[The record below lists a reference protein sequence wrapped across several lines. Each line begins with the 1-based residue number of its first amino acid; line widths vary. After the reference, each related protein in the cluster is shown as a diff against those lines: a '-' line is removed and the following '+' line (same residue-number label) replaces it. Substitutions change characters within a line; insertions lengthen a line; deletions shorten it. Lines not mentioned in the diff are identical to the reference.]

1 MKNLLL
7 AGLICLATVLSC
19 TTSNAK
25 PIAKILSQSGLSPE
39 DFVIMTEQS
48 ATLYQTGTPRKGAS
62 TKWQNDDTRSY
73 GVVDLVLVQANCVYL
88 RHFVHPKGVKQA
100 REIRM
105 RRCKTDDGTWILQ

>member
-25 PIAKILSQSGLSPE
+25 PISKILSESGLSPE

-48 ATLYQTGTPRKGAS
+48 ATLYETGTPSWGS
-62 TKWQNDDTRSY
+62 TTQWQNDDTRSY
-73 GVVDLVLVQANCVYL
+73 GVVELVEVQGNCVIL
-88 RHFVHPKGVKQA
+88 RHFVHPKGVQKVRQ
-100 REIRM
+100 IRM
-105 RRCKTDDGTWILQ
+105 RRCKADNGNWILQ